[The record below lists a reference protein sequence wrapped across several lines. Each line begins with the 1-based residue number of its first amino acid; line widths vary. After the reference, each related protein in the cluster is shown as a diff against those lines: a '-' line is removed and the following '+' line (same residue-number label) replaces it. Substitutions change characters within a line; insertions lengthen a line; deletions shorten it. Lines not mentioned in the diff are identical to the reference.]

1 MIRKKYMKSAMTC
14 GLAMAAMVMLVG
26 CSAKTNQQG
35 NQEPSAVESQEG
47 NQDTTSEAGTTKE
60 TQNSETNET
69 EGAQTEDTNSTTQ
82 QSEDKSDEFPMTV
95 LPDGLTGMKSE
106 TKVYPELRDLIIETY
121 EMPEEYLD
129 STRYFYNYVDL
140 DQNGTDEL
148 FVVVMGDY
156 TSGTGGN
163 SALWVEEANG
173 KLHVKQD
180 FTLVN
185 TPVIISDTITNGVHE
200 LIVPYYGGGAEGSY
214 AILKFD
220 GEKFNRVS
228 NAETIESLDG
238 IKGKAI
244 IANDQS
250 AELDAG
256 LELGISLAE

>member
-14 GLAMAAMVMLVG
+14 GLAISAMVMLVG
-26 CSAKTNQQG
+26 CTSKTNQQG
-35 NQEPSAVESQEG
+35 NQAPSAVESQEG
-47 NQDTTSEAGTTKE
+47 DQSATSE
-60 TQNSETNET
+60 NET
-69 EGAQTEDTNSTTQ
+69 TEKTQTLA
-82 QSEDKSDEFPMTV
+82 V
-95 LPDGLTGMKSE
+95 LPDGVDGMKSE
-106 TKVYPELRDLIIETY
+106 TKVYPELRNLIIEAY
-121 EMPEEYLD
+121 DIPEEYLD
-129 STRYFYNYVDL
+129 STRYLYNYVDL
-140 DQNGTDEL
+140 NEDGINEL
-148 FVVVMGDY
+148 FVVVMGTY

-163 SALWVEEANG
+163 SALWVEVVDG

-200 LIVPYYGGGAEGSY
+200 LIVPYYGGGEEGAY

-228 NAETIESLDG
+228 NAETIASLNG
-238 IKGKAI
+238 ITGKAI